1 MEQLEQRIVAA
12 GNDEFW
18 WYVALGA
25 IAIVACWFFAFR
37 AIRRARLIE
46 DVPTSKIRSAAQ
58 GYVELIGHAEAMEG
72 PVVVAPLSQ
81 QSCVW
86 YRYCVEE
93 RRRSGKHIRW
103 HIVEKGVSDSLFLL
117 RDETD
122 HCCVIDPEGADVK
135 VHEVLRWSG
144 GHPRPHSRPAKSKR
158 EIGWLNLFT
167 MGSYRNTEIGWLN
180 LLTMGSYRYTEWR
193 LDEYDPLYVIGRFR
207 TVGGGQSLKPLKD
220 DARELIA
227 KWKQDSKILAKFD
240 ENNDGKIDMTEWES
254 LRKAAH
260 QEALSTRLQEAE
272 TPAVHIVQ
280 KPDDGRPYL
289 LSTYDPA
296 RMVQGYRWVGRALLA
311 LAVIAGGVLLSAI
324 KLRVF

>member
-1 MEQLEQRIVAA
+1 MAAWLAQLEQQIVNARS
-12 GNDEFW
+12 DEFW
-18 WYVALGA
+18 WYACLLAGA
-25 IAIVACWFFAFR
+25 IVTCWIFALQ

-58 GYVELIGHAEAMEG
+58 GYVELIGHAEAMDG
-72 PVVVAPLSQ
+72 PVIVAPLSQ

-144 GHPRPHSRPAKSKR
+144 GHPRPHSRPAKSSR

-167 MGSYRNTEIGWLN
+167 I
-180 LLTMGSYRYTEWR
+180 GSYRYTEWR
-193 LDEYDPLYVIGRFR
+193 LDEHDPLYVIGRFR

-220 DARELIA
+220 DVRELIA
-227 KWKQDSKILAKFD
+227 KWKQDSKVLAKFD

-260 QEALSTRLQEAE
+260 QEALSIRLQEAE

-296 RMVQGYRWVGRALLA
+296 RMVRGYRWMGRVLLV
-311 LAVIAGGVLLSAI
+311 LAVIAGGVLLSTI